1 LQIAVFGDKA
11 NSLALAKGD
20 RCYVE
25 GRLKLESWQ
34 GKDGQERQGLKVS
47 AWRVERLGEIGK
59 NKPAAARD
67 DMKAGPLIAFRP
79 HCVCK

>member
-1 LQIAVFGDKA
+1 MFGDKA
-11 NSLALAKGD
+11 NSLAMAKGD

-67 DMKAGPLIAFRP
+67 DMKAGR
-79 HCVCK
+79 

>member
-1 LQIAVFGDKA
+1 MQIAVFGDKA
-11 NSLALAKGD
+11 NSLAFAKGD

-67 DMKAGPLIAFRP
+67 DMKAGR
-79 HCVCK
+79 